1 MTSLPSTHPAA
12 VATTLARPM
21 LSVAEAAAILE
32 CAACTV
38 EEMLRDGR
46 LAGLKPGGVWII
58 PATAFWIRVEEL
70 ALEDAAKRRIRPSE
84 DPLGLNGP
92 PTTRASTQDL
102 VRRRRPTAQEIIA
115 DALAKHPPPVAVRR
129 A

>member
-1 MTSLPSTHPAA
+1 MTEKPVLTVEDAA
-12 VATTLARPM
+12 TAM
-21 LSVAEAAAILE
+21 Q
-32 CAACTV
+32 CAKCTV

-46 LAGLKPGGVWII
+46 LAGLKPGGHWII
-58 PATAFWIRVEEL
+58 PATAFWRRLDEL
-70 ALEDAAKRRIRPSE
+70 ALEDAAKRRDRPAE

-115 DALAKHPPPVAVRR
+115 DALAKHPPPGAVRR
-129 A
+129 V